1 MTNIGYC
8 VFLQIERIMKKTITL
23 LAFAVSIAAFYA
35 PSTQAYFRTIQGVQN
50 LETKQVVPSTYYNIG
65 TPRFRTQTGRSVP
78 VVPTTGTYDRRTNRS
93 IASDDMAR
101 GSIRSLFAHV
111 GLSQDNTYA
120 HYDNDQ
126 YNDSKIKFRT
136 LTSHTCFEPVGSE
149 IVRCQKRF
157 GSFYNLKESI
167 LDGSIYTILVEN
179 NPNVSVNIKPLY
191 EDMVAEI
198 KKDNASVKVTEV
210 KDFAEVNVLMRDRMQ
225 AVWDR
230 CKTQMSNHRDAARCY
245 IRNDRQYLD
254 N

>member
-1 MTNIGYC
+1 MN
-8 VFLQIERIMKKTITL
+8 KTTSTL
-23 LAFAVSIAAFYA
+23 LALAISIAGFYA
-35 PSTQAYFRTIQGVQN
+35 PTTQAYFRTIQNINN
-50 LETKQVVPSTYYNIG
+50 LETQQVVPSRYYDLG
-65 TPRFRTQTGRSVP
+65 TPYYRSQTGRSVP
-78 VVPTTGTYDRRTNRS
+78 VTPTTGTYDRRTSRS
-93 IASDDMAR
+93 FASDDMAR

-120 HYDNDQ
+120 HFDNEK

-149 IVRCQKRF
+149 IDRCKKRF
-157 GSFYNLKESI
+157 GDYFNLKESI

-198 KKDNASVKVTEV
+198 RKDNAPVTVPEVTGFTEV
-210 KDFAEVNVLMRDRMQ
+210 KVLMRDRMQ
-225 AVWDR
+225 TVWDE
-230 CKTQMSNHRDAARCY
+230 CQLKTSNHRDAAKCY